1 MKRIFLPLSLVLLLL
16 AGCFSSGGRK
26 AYLEGQLPHLVTQD
40 LRKKAAMNSTL
51 VVCQSVELVL
61 DAPGHYA
68 GKAVFEDGTQKKIT
82 VDDDGGENFRFKVAP

>member
-1 MKRIFLPLSLVLLLL
+1 
-16 AGCFSSGGRK
+16 
-26 AYLEGQLPHLVTQD
+26 
-40 LRKKAAMNSTL
+40 MNSTL